1 MRNWLCIALL
11 WLTGSLALAHAQ
23 AAPYQ
28 AGKHY
33 VALPAP
39 ASTQE
44 PDKIEVAELFWYGC
58 GHCFTLEPLIQS
70 WKKTLP
76 EDVHFRQVPA
86 LFGNV
91 WNLHGQMF
99 YTLESLG
106 KLEEVHP
113 AIFQAI
119 HNQNNRLDNEK
130 AMLEFVAPYGIEAD
144 EFKRAWGSFGVRSK
158 MDQANRLARAYRA
171 TGVPTLIINGKYRIE
186 GGMVGGFEEMLKV
199 AEFLVE
205 QERQA
210 KTAATSSE
218 Q

>member
-1 MRNWLCIALL
+1 MRNWLSFALI
-11 WLTGSLALAHAQ
+11 WLLGSLTLAQ
-23 AAPYQ
+23 AAPFQ

-33 VALPAP
+33 VVLPAP
-39 ASTQE
+39 ATTQE

-58 GHCFTLEPLIQS
+58 GHCYTLEPIIQN
-70 WKKTLP
+70 WKTTLP

-86 LFGNV
+86 LFGNL
-91 WNLHGQMF
+91 WNIHGQLF
-99 YTLESLG
+99 FTLESLG
-106 KLEEVHP
+106 KLDEVHP

-119 HNQNNRLDNEK
+119 HNQSNRLDTEK

-158 MDQANRLARAYRA
+158 MGEANRLARAYRA
-171 TGVPTLIINGKYRIE
+171 TGVPTLIVNGKYRIE

-205 QERQA
+205 QER
-210 KTAATSSE
+210 KPTAANTPVE
-218 Q
+218 R

>member
-1 MRNWLCIALL
+1 
-11 WLTGSLALAHAQ
+11 
-23 AAPYQ
+23 
-28 AGKHY
+28 
-33 VALPAP
+33 
-39 ASTQE
+39 
-44 PDKIEVAELFWYGC
+44 
-58 GHCFTLEPLIQS
+58 
-70 WKKTLP
+70 
-76 EDVHFRQVPA
+76 
-86 LFGNV
+86 

-186 GGMVGGFEEMLKV
+186 GGMVGGFEEM
-199 AEFLVE
+199 
-205 QERQA
+205 
-210 KTAATSSE
+210 
-218 Q
+218 